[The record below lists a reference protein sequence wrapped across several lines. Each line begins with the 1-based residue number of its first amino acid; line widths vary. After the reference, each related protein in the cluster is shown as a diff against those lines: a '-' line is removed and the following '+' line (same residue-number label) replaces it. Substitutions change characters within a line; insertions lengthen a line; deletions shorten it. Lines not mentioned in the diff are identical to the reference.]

1 MERIVSLASFLAER
15 GLGAA
20 WFSEPALHRSSEHIS
35 PGQRRRQLAH
45 FEKQAAQYAE
55 SRRAAVQEYQAAVE
69 AGEIQQPRLSHA
81 ERLTLTAAGHP
92 DNPSVQAAHRLLIK
106 IQARP

>member
-1 MERIVSLASFLAER
+1 MARAVSLASFLAER

-55 SRRAAVQEYQAAVE
+55 NRHAAVRAYQAAVE
-69 AGEIQQPRLSHA
+69 DGEIEQPHMSHV

-92 DNPSVQAAHRLLIK
+92 DNPSVQAAQRLLAK
-106 IQARP
+106 LQARL